1 MRKIVFLFPGGGAQ
15 VVGMMKDICATYS
28 EAQEIFYKADKI
40 LGRSIS
46 AMTFEGDEHELS
58 SIHNMQPCMLTAEI
72 AAYSVLRS
80 LGVMPSSTAGLSLG
94 EWSALVA
101 SNVLSSE
108 IALKLSQL
116 RADYMLD
123 AAHLEEGGM
132 AVIFGKTEKQV
143 VDLCNKLGG
152 LSPSNYT
159 CPGQITVSG
168 KISSIKKLMEMKE
181 KEELAAHQVAVDVPS
196 HCELMRPAAEKL
208 ASDIQKIDFMSPNV
222 HIVMN
227 ATGEITTD
235 PNVIKHNLIQQLVL
249 PVRFQQSIELMLSHG
264 ADTFIEIGPGDVLA
278 RFVTKISKSINADVD
293 VYNVMDIA
301 SLNDTL
307 LSLNSNQENDN

>member
-80 LGVMPSSTAGLSLG
+80 LRVMPSFTAGFSLG

-101 SNVLSSE
+101 SNVLSFE

-123 AAHLEEGGM
+123 AAHLE
-132 AVIFGKTEKQV
+132 
-143 VDLCNKLGG
+143 
-152 LSPSNYT
+152 
-159 CPGQITVSG
+159 
-168 KISSIKKLMEMKE
+168 
-181 KEELAAHQVAVDVPS
+181 
-196 HCELMRPAAEKL
+196 
-208 ASDIQKIDFMSPNV
+208 
-222 HIVMN
+222 
-227 ATGEITTD
+227 
-235 PNVIKHNLIQQLVL
+235 
-249 PVRFQQSIELMLSHG
+249 
-264 ADTFIEIGPGDVLA
+264 
-278 RFVTKISKSINADVD
+278 
-293 VYNVMDIA
+293 
-301 SLNDTL
+301 
-307 LSLNSNQENDN
+307 

>member
-1 MRKIVFLFPGGGAQ
+1 
-15 VVGMMKDICATYS
+15 
-28 EAQEIFYKADKI
+28 
-40 LGRSIS
+40 
-46 AMTFEGDEHELS
+46 
-58 SIHNMQPCMLTAEI
+58 
-72 AAYSVLRS
+72 
-80 LGVMPSSTAGLSLG
+80 
-94 EWSALVA
+94 
-101 SNVLSSE
+101 
-108 IALKLSQL
+108 
-116 RADYMLD
+116 
-123 AAHLEEGGM
+123 M